1 MLTKLL
7 GIIDAGRK
15 LAAMEFRT
23 VVALLVLNFDILD
36 LPEEMKTLKA
46 NERMFRLPDMPFA
59 SLRAL

>member
-1 MLTKLL
+1 
-7 GIIDAGRK
+7 
-15 LAAMEFRT
+15 MEFRT